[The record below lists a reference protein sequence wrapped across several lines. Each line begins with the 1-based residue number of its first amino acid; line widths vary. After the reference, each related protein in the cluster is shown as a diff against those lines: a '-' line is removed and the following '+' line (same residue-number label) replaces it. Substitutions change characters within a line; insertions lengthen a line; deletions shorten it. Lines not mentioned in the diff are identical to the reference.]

1 MGKIGNFL
9 FGALIGAA
17 IGAGLAMLLAPA
29 SGEEL
34 RRQMRER
41 ANTLQIE
48 VKNAANTRRAELEQQ
63 LANMRAPRKAS

>member
-41 ANTLQIE
+41 ASSLQIE
-48 VKNAANTRRAELEQQ
+48 VKNAAITRRAELEQQ
-63 LANMRAPRKAS
+63 LANMRAPRKAV